1 MGACRVCFAEPQ
13 RRRGLLWL
21 GTTDLRTGY
30 TAGTGV
36 EWMVGPRWSV
46 KAEYL
51 YYDLG
56 TANTANV
63 GPVFYT
69 SSAKTGSQFSTPG
82 YSAPFDGNV
91 VHVGVK
97 HRAVS

>member
-1 MGACRVCFAEPQ
+1 MVQPAALAGPLP
-13 RRRGLLWL
+13 GGSWL
-21 GTTDLRTGY
+21 GATDLRTGW
-30 TAGTGV
+30 TAGAGV
-36 EWMVGPRWSV
+36 EWMFLPRWSV

-69 SSAKTGSQFSTPG
+69 SSAKTGSLFST
-82 YSAPFDGNV
+82 A
-91 VHVGVK
+91 VGSTRYV
-97 HRAVS
+97 RFR